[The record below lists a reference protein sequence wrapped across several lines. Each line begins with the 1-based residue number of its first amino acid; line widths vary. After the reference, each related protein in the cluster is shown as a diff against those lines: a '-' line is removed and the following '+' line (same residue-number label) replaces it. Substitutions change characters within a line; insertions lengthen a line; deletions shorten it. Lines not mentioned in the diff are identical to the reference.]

1 MIGALPS
8 HETSL
13 AGTARLPIVVIVALT
28 SFLFAN
34 TLEYALPLYFNSLE
48 GFPADV
54 WSQLVLWQV
63 MPWIVMPFV
72 AGLLAR
78 RFGER
83 RVWSAALF
91 GQSLVPIALLIAP
104 EPWVVRPVALWSGL
118 TGALMWVGGVSLVQV
133 VPADRKGLANGLM
146 MMSMG
151 VGSTIG
157 PLLGRTVLWREH
169 VTELVSDGGLSRAGA
184 FLINLSPPPTD
195 APLGNFRL
203 MLGCLSGLAICGA
216 VLIGLFGQRP
226 GRVPGEE
233 QAPGQT
239 LVCLRELMVTPRFW
253 ALTLSLCLLG
263 GPVFQAT
270 NQFLKYRAEDVGLI
284 VGAQDHGW
292 IWLQLLRTFMWIPG
306 GLAVGLLAGRRAPG
320 IAAVVMLASFALAGG
335 GIGLVVSAGPLF
347 AVVAVFEFVR
357 QFMRWSHAGYLS
369 EHLPGRLRS
378 TAIGCAI
385 SLAGVGSTLYGSLPL
400 SLMDAKSTD
409 FDSRLP
415 FWISAAL
422 GLAGATCLLVFDRLK
437 PIRQHTTATTISI
450 PSPQPGSSASNPSR
464 SRRLGS

>member
-1 MIGALPS
+1 MTSALPS
-8 HETSL
+8 HEASL
-13 AGTARLPIVVIVALT
+13 AGTARLPVVVIVALT

-34 TLEYALPLYFNSLE
+34 MLEYALPLYFNALE
-48 GFPADV
+48 GFPPDV

-63 MPWIVMPFV
+63 MPWIIAPFV

-83 RVWSAALF
+83 RVWSAALL
-91 GQSLVPIALLIAP
+91 GQALVPIALLLVP
-104 EPWVVRPVALWSGL
+104 QPWVVRPVALWSGL

-133 VPADRKGLANGLM
+133 VPLNRKGLANGLM

-151 VGSTIG
+151 VGSTFG

-169 VTELVSDGGLSRAGA
+169 ITELVSESGLARAGA
-184 FLINLSPPPTD
+184 FLINLSPPPAD
-195 APLGNFRL
+195 APLNNFRL
-203 MLGCLSGLAICGA
+203 MLACLSGLAIFGA

-226 GRVPGEE
+226 GRAPGDEHVS
-233 QAPGQT
+233 GQT
-239 LVCLRELMVTPRFW
+239 LASLRELLATPRFW
-253 ALTLSLCLLG
+253 ALTISLCLLG

-292 IWLQLLRTFMWIPG
+292 IWLQLLRTGMWIPG

-347 AVVAVFEFVR
+347 VVVAIFEFVR

-369 EHLPGRLRS
+369 EHLPSGLRS

-385 SLAGVGSTLYGSLPL
+385 SLAGLGSTLYGSLPL
-400 SLMDAKSTD
+400 SLMDANSSD

-422 GLAGATCLLVFDRLK
+422 GLAGATGLLVFDRLK
-437 PIRQHTTATTISI
+437 PIRPHERAD
-450 PSPQPGSSASNPSR
+450 A
-464 SRRLGS
+464 

>member
-1 MIGALPS
+1 MTSALPS
-8 HETSL
+8 HEASL
-13 AGTARLPIVVIVALT
+13 AGTARLPIVVIVAMT

-54 WSQLVLWQV
+54 WSQMVLWQV
-63 MPWIVMPFV
+63 MPWIIMPFV

-83 RVWSAALF
+83 RVWSVALF
-91 GQSLVPIALLIAP
+91 GEALVPIALLIAP
-104 EPWVVRPVALWSGL
+104 EPWMVRPIALWNGV
-118 TGALMWVGGVSLVQV
+118 TGALLWVGGVSLVQI
-133 VPADRKGLANGLM
+133 VPAHRRGMANGLM

-157 PLLGRTVLWREH
+157 PLLGRLVLWREH
-169 VTELVSDGGLSRAGA
+169 VEELVSESGLATAGA

-195 APLGNFRL
+195 ALLNNFRL
-203 MLGCLSGLAICGA
+203 MLACLSALAIVGA

-226 GRVPGEE
+226 GRALGDEHV
-233 QAPGQT
+233 PGQT
-239 LVCLRELMVTPRFW
+239 LVCLRELLVTPRFW
-253 ALTLSLCLLG
+253 ALTFSLCLLG

-292 IWLQLLRTFMWIPG
+292 IWLQLLRTVMWIPG

-320 IAAVVMLASFALAGG
+320 IAAVIMLGSFALAGL
-335 GIGLVVSAGPLF
+335 GIGLMTSTGPLF
-347 AVVAVFEFVR
+347 AVVAIFEFFR
-357 QFMRWSHAGYLS
+357 QFMRWSHGGYLS
-369 EHLPGRLRS
+369 EHLPSRLRS

-385 SLAGVGSTLYGSLPL
+385 SLSGLGSTLYGFLPL
-400 SLMDAKSTD
+400 ALMDPNASG

-415 FWISAAL
+415 FWISAGL
-422 GLAGATCLLVFDRLK
+422 GLTGAAGLFVFDRLI
-437 PIRQHTTATTISI
+437 PIRQAERTT
-450 PSPQPGSSASNPSR
+450 P
-464 SRRLGS
+464 